1 MIRAAS
7 HVFAI
12 GLVAAA
18 LHIAAAPLPRAE
30 PADVGLAAE
39 GLADLRAEMDG
50 MVARGVFPGIVGMV
64 ARRGEVAFAHA
75 AGKLDVE
82 TGATMRLDS
91 LLRIYS
97 MTKPI
102 TSVAAMMLVED
113 GVLELDAP
121 VARFFPEWRNMTVL
135 AGDERV
141 PVETPITVR
150 HLLTHTAGLAYGYDG
165 DTEVDRLYRAAGLI
179 DDWDYLVRDT
189 RELVRKLADLPLLF
203 QPGSRWHYGFSTD
216 VLGHLIERASGE
228 RLDQF
233 FERRVFAPLGMADAY
248 FDVPESVLGRF
259 GTNHYVGADGTVTVQ
274 DSPREDPEFIGVTF
288 LSGGGG
294 LVTTVGDYMRFC
306 LMLASGGS
314 VGEGRLLQA
323 ATVAEMTANQLDAD
337 DSLRFGL
344 GFAIAGEE
352 TNGPLSPGAYYWGGA
367 AGTFFWVDPA
377 KQLIG
382 VFMPQRIGTPNAVSA
397 RLQQLVYDTLAD

>member
-1 MIRAAS
+1 MTRVAS

-50 MVARGVFPGIVGMV
+50 LVARGVFPGIVGMV

-141 PVETPITVR
+141 HVETPITVR

-233 FERRVFAPLGMADAY
+233 LERRVFAPLDMADAY

-314 VGEGRLLQA
+314 TGEGSLLQA

-344 GFAIAGEE
+344 GFAVAGEE

-377 KQLIG
+377 KLLIG

-397 RLQQLVYDTLAD
+397 RLQQLVYDALAD